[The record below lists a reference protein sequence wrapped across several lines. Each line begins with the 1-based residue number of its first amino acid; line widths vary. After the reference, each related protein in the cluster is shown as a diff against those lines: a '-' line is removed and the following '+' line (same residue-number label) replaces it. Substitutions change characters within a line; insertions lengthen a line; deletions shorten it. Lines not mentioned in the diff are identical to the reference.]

1 MLRSHSPTLLYSYL
15 RATIGSTRIARRAGI
30 YVASEA
36 AASGASTPKKNAMP
50 SSALMKKRREAR
62 TRQTPIARTEPAAL
76 PMSPS
81 FKDCF
86 NTRRMT
92 ALLEAPIAILIPISR
107 VRCETE
113 YESTPRSEEHTSEL
127 QSRLHLVCRLLL
139 EEK

>member
-62 TRQTPIARTEPAAL
+62 TRQTPIARAYCGEFCVQRLASSVATAVH
-76 PMSPS
+76 SRQQ
-81 FKDCF
+81 FR
-86 NTRRMT
+86 TRNRGGSRQIYDGRIYANSET
-92 ALLEAPIAILIPISR
+92 A
-107 VRCETE
+107 TDD
-113 YESTPRSEEHTSEL
+113 
-127 QSRLHLVCRLLL
+127 VCSYTDDSHHR
-139 EEK
+139 KAT

>member
-76 PMSPS
+76 PM
-81 FKDCF
+81 
-86 NTRRMT
+86 
-92 ALLEAPIAILIPISR
+92 
-107 VRCETE
+107 
-113 YESTPRSEEHTSEL
+113 RSEEHTSEL

-139 EEK
+139 D